1 MSDALWYCVINGKQ
15 EGPYTVEILQGM
27 AASTPFASDMPV
39 WSEGMATWK
48 PLPET
53 ALAGLVKTSTTPPPV
68 PLGSVLQAGTQN
80 VASQLAGATASMSAA
95 INAPIG
101 STTAPGFVDAIKI
114 CLSKYADFNGRASRS
129 EYWWFFL
136 FTFIIYVVTAFL
148 PFISLIAVL
157 ALLVPSIS
165 AAVRRLHDTDRS
177 GWWYLI
183 FLVPLVGAIVL
194 IFFLCQRGTE
204 GQNRFG

>member
-1 MSDALWYCVINGKQ
+1 MSNALWYCVINGKQ

-101 STTAPGFVDAIKI
+101 STAAPGFVDAIKI
-114 CLSKYADFNGRASRS
+114 CLGKYADFNGRASRS

-136 FTFIIYVVTAFL
+136 FTFIVYVVTAFL

-183 FLVPLVGAIVL
+183 FLVPFVGAIVL
-194 IFFLCQRGTE
+194 IVFLCQRGTE

>member
-1 MSDALWYCVINGKQ
+1 MSNALWYCVINGKQ
-15 EGPYTVEILQGM
+15 EGPYSVDILRGM
-27 AASTPFASDMPV
+27 AAQTPFASDMPV

-53 ALAGLVKTSTTPPPV
+53 ALAGLVQTSLTPPPV
-68 PLGSVLQAGTQN
+68 PMGAVLQAGAHN
-80 VASQLAGATASMSAA
+80 VASQVAGATASMSAA
-95 INAPIG
+95 LNAPIG
-101 STTAPGFVDAIKI
+101 STTAPGFVDAVKI
-114 CLSKYADFNGRASRS
+114 CLGKYADFKGRASRP

-136 FTFIIYVVTAFL
+136 FTFIIYVLTAFF
-148 PFISLIAVL
+148 PIVSLIAVL
-157 ALLVPSIS
+157 ALLVPSIA

-194 IFFLCQRGTE
+194 IYFLCQRGTE

>member
-1 MSDALWYCVINGKQ
+1 MSNALWYCVINGKQ

-27 AASTPFASDMPV
+27 AVTTPFASDMPV

-114 CLSKYADFNGRASRS
+114 CLSKYADFNGRASRP
-129 EYWWFFL
+129 EFWWFYL
-136 FTFIIYVVTAFL
+136 FTSIVLLVSLLAPFLMIIAFL
-148 PFISLIAVL
+148 ALI
-157 ALLVPSIS
+157 VPSI
-165 AAVRRLHDTDRS
+165 AVTVRRLHDTDRS
-177 GWWYLI
+177 GWWYLVI
-183 FLVPLVGAIVL
+183 FVPFVGSIALLVFLVL
-194 IFFLCQRGTE
+194 QGTQ